1 MSGIEDLLSSRS
13 SFVLAALAVSWIAV
27 TLLALVAANVHFRL
41 AHLERSLPAGERRT
55 PFGHLLGRS
64 LAEVLGPQVS
74 PATRLAFVLASDC
87 PSCERILAK
96 LHAAGERAGIAL
108 LWRDA
113 PPSLPPLPPG
123 VTVLE
128 DGPRISREL
137 GVGVAPF
144 ALSADASG
152 RIVRAAP
159 VGSVEA
165 LADLLADAGLGNPL
179 DAPHAPAPHQPLKGV
194 S

>member
-1 MSGIEDLLSSRS
+1 VSGLEDLLRSRS

-27 TLLALVAANVHFRL
+27 VLLALIAANLHFRL
-41 AHLERSLPAGERRT
+41 VHLERSLPAGESRA

-64 LAEVLGPQVS
+64 LVEVLGPRVP

-87 PSCERILAK
+87 SSCERILAELGK
-96 LHAAGERAGIAL
+96 AGGGARVAL

-113 PPSLPPLPPG
+113 TPSLPPLPPG
-123 VTVLE
+123 VTVLD
-128 DGPRISREL
+128 DGPRVSREL

-144 ALSADASG
+144 ALSADPSG
-152 RIVRAAP
+152 RIARATP
-159 VGSVEA
+159 VGSVDA
-165 LADLLADAGLGNPL
+165 LADLLSDAGLGEPL
-179 DAPHAPAPHQPLKGV
+179 DRHATPVPQQPLKGV